1 MSHSETQRPRMRGPA
16 SAVRKPI
23 DLSPGQLVTT
33 GPLKPGQAIPL
44 VIQPAADG
52 VDLSTWASENREK
65 VASLLS
71 EHRALLF
78 RGFDITTPADFK
90 AVVLATSNGNLLEY
104 TDRST
109 PRYTV
114 TDGVYVSTIYPANE
128 RIDMHNEGTYWIS
141 WPLKLYFCCLT
152 PADQGGETPIADVR
166 AVLNRIDSNI
176 RERFTDKH
184 IMYVRNYNDGFG
196 LTWQEVFQTED
207 RDEVESYCRKNAIEF
222 EWKDGA
228 RLRTRQV
235 RPATRNHPCTGEK
248 VWFNHGAFFHISARD
263 EGVSKGLLGMFDE
276 QDLPYM
282 TFYGDGTS
290 ITESDIHHVREAYES
305 EKIVFPWEAGDILL
319 LDNMSVAHGRQPYS
333 GERRVIVAMA
343 EPHTEGHPNTLTR
356 LESHV

>member
-1 MSHSETQRPRMRGPA
+1 
-16 SAVRKPI
+16 
-23 DLSPGQLVTT
+23 
-33 GPLKPGQAIPL
+33 
-44 VIQPAADG
+44 
-52 VDLSTWASENREK
+52 LSTWARENQVK
-65 VASLLS
+65 VESLLL

-90 AVVLATSNGNLLEY
+90 AVVLATSDGNLLEY

-114 TDGVYVSTIYPANE
+114 TDGVYVSTIYPADQ
-128 RIDMHNEGTYWIS
+128 RIDLHNEGTYWIS
-141 WPLKLYFCCLT
+141 WPLKLYFCCLKA
-152 PADQGGETPIADVR
+152 ADQGGETPIADVR
-166 AVLNRIDSNI
+166 AVLSRIDPVV
-176 RERFTDKH
+176 RQRFSDKK

-196 LTWQEVFQTED
+196 LTWQEVFQTND
-207 RDEVESYCRKNAIEF
+207 SLEVEAYCRKNAIEF

-235 RPATRNHPCTGEK
+235 RPATRNHPRTDEM

-282 TFYGDGTS
+282 TYYGDGTS
-290 ITESDIHHVREAYES
+290 IAESDIHHISDAYES
-305 EKIVFPWEAGDILL
+305 ERIVFAWEPGDILL

-333 GERRVIVAMA
+333 GERRIIVAMA
-343 EPHTEGHPNTLTR
+343 EPHTEGLPITL
-356 LESHV
+356 V